1 MSTVL
6 DDFRYAFRGLRKAPS
21 FSAIAERLMFVGESR
36 VEPGDAPRRVI
47 GLATGIVA
55 AYGLT
60 RLLRSMLF
68 GVEPTD
74 PITFGLVSVF
84 LAVVPLAAC
93 VVPARRASRVDPL
106 IAKLY
111 E

>member
-74 PITFGLVSVF
+74 PITFGLVWCFWQLCRLRRVSFPRVE
-84 LAVVPLAAC
+84 P
-93 VVPARRASRVDPL
+93 PASIL
-106 IAKLY
+106 
-111 E
+111 